1 MTDDKDKPDAESP
14 EAQAEGPVGGERLAE
29 ARRAKQISVLEIAK
43 ELHVEEAK
51 IRALEN
57 NEFELLGA
65 PVFAKGHL
73 KKYSQLVG
81 VNPDDVMADY
91 YRLTRSQEIPPL
103 VPKRQ
108 KPKREP
114 SPGPWIGAFLVL
126 LVLALAYW
134 LLVER
139 PVATPPAPAV
149 TAPAASAVTPSPE
162 TARDDAE
169 GEQAPGGSAEEDAES
184 APAEEAEESVPAEES
199 ADAGQQAAQ
208 PLPGTLPS
216 SPPADEVAR
225 PATGA
230 QQPSPTTAAD
240 TMMPAAGSDD
250 VRLSVTFL
258 GDCWTEIIDASG
270 RRLFFQL
277 GRSGRT
283 VNVSGAAPLS
293 VLFGDADN
301 VDIRVNGEDFTI
313 PAASRRG
320 RTARLTI
327 SGP

>member
-1 MTDDKDKPDAESP
+1 MTDEKEKPDDEAPDANAEQP
-14 EAQAEGPVGGERLAE
+14 LAGERLAE

-57 NEFELLGA
+57 NDFDALGA

-81 VNPDDVMADY
+81 VNHDDVLADY
-91 YRLTRSQEIPPL
+91 YRLTRSEEMPP
-103 VPKRQ
+103 VIVHRQ
-108 KPKREP
+108 KPRREM
-114 SPGPWIGAFLVL
+114 SPGPLIAAITVLVL
-126 LVLALAYW
+126 MALAYW

-139 PVATPPAPAV
+139 PFATLTVPAA
-149 TAPAASAVTPSPE
+149 TSSSAPAATLPADPG
-162 TARDDAE
+162 TARDTAPE
-169 GEQAPGGSAEEDAES
+169 GESEDVDQPTTEAVAEPVAEETPAPL
-184 APAEEAEESVPAEES
+184 PAEEPEES
-199 ADAGQQAAQ
+199 AAETQ
-208 PLPGTLPS
+208 P
-216 SPPADEVAR
+216 PP
-225 PATGA
+225 
-230 QQPSPTTAAD
+230 Q
-240 TMMPAAGSDD
+240 PAAGESASPAAGTDD

-258 GDCWTEIIDASG
+258 GDCWTEITDASG

-283 VNVSGAAPLS
+283 VNVSGPGPLS

-313 PAASRRG
+313 PAANRRG

-327 SGP
+327 SGS